1 MKRRRR
7 QPQHEPQGY
16 LVDLADALAPSSIEI
31 CRDAVRL
38 DDFFARVLAVSGYP
52 RSVVPGF
59 LERMTDLNEPLDL
72 SLHIQPQ
79 ENGAVVRKLS
89 RRLVQL
95 HSSRLLDE
103 RYGRVGNAERSIAY
117 ADVERTRDRVQR
129 GDERVFAV
137 ALYLRVDA
145 RTPTDLDAQ
154 TARIRAALDNA
165 QLDAR
170 PATFEHDLG
179 VRSCLPECRDYLGRA
194 LSLDTSSLAMAFP
207 FSSAGVSMER
217 GILYGTVPNGS
228 LVILDPFA
236 PHMENAN
243 HLVFAKSGAG
253 KSYLCKVT
261 ALRHLLLGTD
271 VYIVDP
277 EDEYA
282 PLCVLA
288 GGQFIG
294 LAPGS
299 GYHINPFDLPSDAAC
314 VDGKASDPLAE
325 KVAALHAL
333 LDLMLA
339 ERGPFGRVTLSQREK
354 SLLDHAL
361 YETYRRVG
369 ITSDQRTHTNDAPLL
384 RDLHR
389 VLVDGTCGVDDTGLG
404 ERLRRYVEGS
414 LAGLF
419 AAPTNVMLNNRLVV
433 FGVRDLDSEL
443 RPLGLFLITDFVETR
458 MRQAQRPRLLYIDEA
473 WTLMQFPEGARF
485 LASLARRGRK
495 RYLGLVCITQNA
507 EDFLSS
513 EHGRVVLAQSSIQ
526 ILLKQDA
533 ATIDAVANAFHLS
546 AHERQY
552 VLGSRKG
559 EGLLFARGGHTPIRF
574 EASAVEHEIATT
586 DPREIAARAAKP
598 PSMAAAQQTPTKRSR
613 GSRGSGKSRQRPA
626 GPEGEDEHG

>member
-1 MKRRRR
+1 M
-7 QPQHEPQGY
+7 
-16 LVDLADALAPSSIEI
+16 
-31 CRDAVRL
+31 
-38 DDFFARVLAVSGYP
+38 
-52 RSVVPGF
+52 
-59 LERMTDLNEPLDL
+59 
-72 SLHIQPQ
+72 
-79 ENGAVVRKLS
+79 
-89 RRLVQL
+89 
-95 HSSRLLDE
+95 
-103 RYGRVGNAERSIAY
+103 
-117 ADVERTRDRVQR
+117 
-129 GDERVFAV
+129 
-137 ALYLRVDA
+137 
-145 RTPTDLDAQ
+145 
-154 TARIRAALDNA
+154 
-165 QLDAR
+165 
-170 PATFEHDLG
+170 
-179 VRSCLPECRDYLGRA
+179 
-194 LSLDTSSLAMAFP
+194 
-207 FSSAGVSMER
+207 
-217 GILYGTVPNGS
+217 
-228 LVILDPFA
+228 
-236 PHMENAN
+236 
-243 HLVFAKSGAG
+243 
-253 KSYLCKVT
+253 
-261 ALRHLLLGTD
+261 
-271 VYIVDP
+271 
-277 EDEYA
+277 
-282 PLCVLA
+282 LA

-299 GYHINPFDLPSDAAC
+299 DYHINPFDLPSAAAR
-314 VDGKASDPLAE
+314 VDSKASDPLAE

-369 ITSDQRTHTNDAPLL
+369 VTSDQRTHTNDAPLL

-389 VLVDGTCGVDDTGLG
+389 VLVEGTYTGLA

-458 MRQAQRPRLLYIDEA
+458 LRQSQRPRLLYIDEA
-473 WTLMQFPEGARF
+473 WTLMQYPEGARF

-574 EASAVEHEIATT
+574 EASAMEHEIATT
-586 DPREIAARAAKP
+586 DPREIAAR
-598 PSMAAAQQTPTKRSR
+598 R
-613 GSRGSGKSRQRPA
+613 
-626 GPEGEDEHG
+626 